1 MSKLKTFMAL
11 TMATMALASCTQ
23 NASNEATE
31 QTAEPALADTLSK
44 VKPQELKNAIEL
56 ISDDWMLL
64 AAGTKEDFNE
74 MTISWGAMGEL
85 WGKDVITVFVDTTR
99 YTYQYMV
106 REDYFTVTGF
116 PKKYHEDLQYLG
128 THSGRDG
135 NKLAETNLHAAF
147 TELGTPYFE
156 EASVVIECKKIYANN
171 FDTSK
176 MTNGF
181 EDFYAKRGSV
191 HAVFIGEIV
200 NTWKK

>member
-1 MSKLKTFMAL
+1 MFKLKSLLVSAIVVLAM
-11 TMATMALASCTQ
+11 ASCTQ
-23 NASNEATE
+23 NQGDGQASVAT
-31 QTAEPALADTLSK
+31 EPALADSLIK
-44 VKPQELKNAIEL
+44 VKPQALKNAIEL

-74 MTISWGAMGEL
+74 MTISWGTMGEL
-85 WGKDVITVFVDTTR
+85 WGKDVMVVFVDTTR
-99 YTYQYMV
+99 YTYKYMM

-116 PKKYHEDLQYLG
+116 HKKFHDDLQYLG

-135 NKLAETNLHAAF
+135 NKLAETSLHPTF
-147 TELGTPYFE
+147 TELGTPYFD
-156 EASVVIECKKIYANN
+156 EASVVIECKKIYVNN

-200 NTWKK
+200 NTWKR